1 MRISAIFSNSR
12 IFVYKPAACGAT
24 GKRTPCEREAAAG
37 SAVTKMS
44 TNLKH
49 VKCVAVGDGT
59 VGKTCMMIA
68 HVNNN
73 FPGEYIPT
81 V

>member
-1 MRISAIFSNSR
+1 
-12 IFVYKPAACGAT
+12 
-24 GKRTPCEREAAAG
+24 
-37 SAVTKMS
+37 MS
-44 TNLKH
+44 SSQLKH

-68 HVNNN
+68 HVNNT

>member
-1 MRISAIFSNSR
+1 MDIHILA
-12 IFVYKPAACGAT
+12 VVACFLSWCGLGT
-24 GKRTPCEREAAAG
+24 E
-37 SAVTKMS
+37 MS
-44 TNLKH
+44 QLKH

-68 HVNNN
+68 HVNNT